1 MAQETI
7 LIGDDNCGNNGYNP
21 PVDVYE
27 NYYLSQQIF
36 PASAINIPSGSVISK
51 IAFKK
56 HNGGQPTRDWSIY
69 MMNSEAGTSFAGGN
83 TKPVASSDRVYSGSF
98 DIPAGDDIMVSF
110 DLSTEF
116 IYEGGDLILTIADNT
131 GSGGGDVTW
140 HHNSIGTS
148 VMGSISSGYTEGSY
162 SFADPYSYSCDV
174 YLTYMGGMPDPL
186 SLTVSTAK
194 ETIYSDQNVQ
204 LSANAEG
211 GSGNYTYS
219 WSPAAGLSSSTSATP
234 TFTPSAAGTYTFT
247 CTVSDGTETASAD
260 VTVTVE
266 DAANKP
272 SYIAI
277 GTETGGNEDLPI
289 QRYYNY
295 SISQQIYTSTE
306 IGSSKDINITSIAF
320 KDISGVETTR
330 NIEIYMRNTTA
341 SSCETNAEI
350 MNSDELCWN
359 GNVTFAANDW
369 TTITLQTP
377 FEYEVGKNVLLCVV
391 DKTGSYLSSLNF
403 AIYNSSEYSFYQ
415 RNDNY
420 PYSATGSDVIS
431 GQTTPQKNCIRLEYE
446 VVTRPFTLTASA
458 ATETIYD
465 DETVQLIAN
474 ATGGTNN
481 YTYSWSPA
489 TGLDDATIANPTFT
503 PSAAGTYTFTCTVSD
518 GTETLTADVTVT
530 VEKAPTEV
538 VIGSTGGDASVLPG
552 YNYYNY
558 SISQQ
563 IYTSS
568 ELGITDGSKISSISF
583 MPQTVN
589 QSARNW
595 SVYLFNTTKSKFDSN
610 TDFVALSESDCLYTG
625 DVYFVANQWTTIEF
639 SNQFVYD
646 GDNILVCVKD
656 NKGSYSYASN
666 NKYYSIASS
675 GDLLSVLNYNDNYAY
690 NVANFVDRTQYS
702 TNGNRSVIKLEYQEG
717 APKAPKAPVLTAS
730 VASETSA
737 LLSWNSVNGALG
749 YRIYNGSSF
758 VAETESTSY
767 TITKLTT
774 GAQYCYT
781 VSAYNEIGE
790 SELSNQ
796 ECVTPEKIRQ
806 YRIQV
811 STSTHVHYGKYLNIN
826 SNELPGNSG
835 NNTNVNVSAYAE
847 SNNQIFTLEDAGSG
861 RYYLRGA
868 DGYYIK
874 CGTNN
879 LGKAWNVYAYSTTE
893 KTPILFDYVDG
904 SNFYLRDSDKT
915 GDNYFKVENGNIF
928 CNAPSSNTDVVTW
941 VLEEIL
947 DLEPETPAGLVA
959 TEVLDDRITLSWNA
973 AENATGYNVYKNGE
987 LVANVTETTYTVTGL
1002 DANTEYTF
1010 YVIATRGSNESEAS
1024 GTITVSTT
1032 GPTAPTAA
1040 PTVSSVAS
1048 TGEAA
1053 ITLTWDEVEKATY
1066 YNVYRSGVL
1075 IAENVTELTYTDRD
1089 NLDLLTNYCYTVKAA
1104 NEIGESN
1111 AFSNE
1116 TCAQTFDGIP
1126 TKIIGEGTY
1135 ASNTTRIPTYT
1146 YNNFSVSQQIYTQA
1160 EIGLVA
1166 CEISKIAFYQ
1176 KTSYNYTRNFEI
1188 YMVNTDKESF
1198 DGNYDWVNMSVSNK
1212 VFDGEYTFATG
1223 WCEFTLDKDFSYE
1236 GGNILLCV
1244 IDKTD
1249 NWTGSSIQF
1258 AQNQTTGVQAIYKSG
1273 NSAYDAS
1280 NLYNNVNGSRASQN
1294 NQIKLIYTILPDGVT
1309 ATPEQVT
1316 FANAIRGGNYWSG
1329 KDIYSSVEKVSLK
1342 AKNTAITN
1350 ISLDDN
1356 SFFTIPANIDLTADP
1371 VEFNI
1376 GHKANPTAGTKI
1388 ANLIVT
1394 HSTGTTSVPLSATV
1408 YEPATA
1414 DVFEKAQTAD
1424 LSSGSYSNAPTFAN
1438 LHDDYI
1444 LPNEVNEGN
1453 TPDAVYQFVL
1463 SEDAILDINIT
1474 GTNAVTALYKG
1485 DFNGNGPSND
1495 NNYQLSSTKFFFD
1508 FENGDFSGLTLKDAD
1523 GDGRNWEIYSGGYNS
1538 SNYCAISY
1546 SYNDASYYP
1555 ENYIIT
1561 DKKYYITESSTLS
1574 FQATSHQSHSYL
1586 DGYTILVS
1594 ENGNNFE
1601 EVTSNIVGT
1610 VDQFSLQEIDLS
1622 AYAGRELYIAI
1633 NHYTDDKY
1641 NLRIDDLRLSDGTDD
1656 DAQSDIYPAGTY
1668 YLVAAAEDAFTV
1680 NITKEALPAPEAIT
1694 YTSPE
1699 KDAKDQVNP
1708 VLSFEL
1714 GKYTTEYQVL
1724 FGETNPPAVVKDWTA
1739 VTKSEYINSFQTEGL
1754 DDNKKYYWQ
1763 IKARNSSGTTDG
1775 EVRSFTTPL
1784 NKPTNVVI
1792 SDTEIFS
1799 DEETTITWEA
1809 AEGALYYNVYVN
1821 DEKHNNANITE
1832 TSYVLSGLSRRIDP
1846 YDVTVT
1852 AVHTLGESSHTE
1864 PIDLKVSGN
1873 CDLTITVV
1881 NTTDV
1886 ALEGAELSLYGIN
1899 EFGETVNY
1907 GLLTTDENGQVSQRV
1922 NLLKSGESYYVNV
1935 VKAPYTTITDFAL
1948 VPDYYMS
1955 ENGNVQLTV
1964 TMNLPAPANFR
1975 AENDKIYEGDDVVLN
1990 WDEVAGATAYNV
2002 YVDGVLNAE
2011 VSGTTHTISGLE
2023 YNPTGYNVT
2032 VTTMLPEGESIH
2044 SDVVNVKVGGTFTL
2058 VINVKDNNEN
2068 TLADAD
2074 VTITLEDYSYEFDAI
2089 GNYLPTNFAGTT
2101 DADGKASF
2109 TMPLFDNVPGNN
2121 IYYTVAASKTSYE
2134 NSSSSLGHFG
2144 YAVEGDAFITNGGVY
2159 EFDCTLSLAAPENFK
2174 ANKEYYIEGGI
2185 ATLTWDVI
2193 DADNLLGYNVYY
2205 EERDEETYEQTY
2217 VQLNDEYI
2225 TSHRFVVENLEYGY
2239 QTYCL
2244 TAVYDLGE
2252 SPKAYTQVQVTGYGS
2267 ISGIVT
2273 DESSNPISGATV
2285 MITGKDQFDDDQ
2297 SYILYT
2303 DANGRFFSNEIMPSY
2318 WDESYQYSA
2327 TVSKADYFNNY
2338 YSPIYVEYGI
2348 ETNIGTIVLQAKP
2361 SVDITVTAALSE
2373 DYNGDEYVD
2382 ITWGSVANAERYNVY
2397 RKDLSNAQ
2405 VTQLNE
2411 YNITWTSYSDNNWMS
2426 LPNGDY
2432 QYGVSAF
2439 MKNISTESFENLDTI
2454 PAGWKLDTD
2463 LLDKPWR
2470 IYTNNA
2476 RTGSQSIYRYGES
2489 YDSEFANH
2497 IIMNPIDMTE
2507 ADNATLSFYYVNEG
2521 YGGDWTN
2528 TLSVSAREFGTSD
2541 WNEEF
2546 STNTQTSSWTE
2557 VTLNLN
2563 AYAGKRVEVRFSAR
2577 SNGGKYVAIDDITV
2591 TLPAKESKINWSS
2604 ILEKEGIEFT
2614 GSGDWNTAGNW
2625 NTGVVPGEKDHVA
2638 IRGNAVING
2647 DVTVKT
2653 LTIIEGGSLTVEEGT
2668 LTATEGI
2675 VNNIAS
2681 AFVIEEGAQVR
2692 QSKNDV
2698 MATFNM
2704 NVEAPTSWDS
2714 ENNEEGW
2721 QFIASPMKNVK
2732 TSSFETDGT
2741 DFDLFKYDGEKAM
2754 QWVNYKGHN
2763 EDVISGATY
2772 LFDFATGFD
2781 SWGVI
2786 DANGDGYSW
2795 GHILTDELHSEY
2807 MMGRPEGYD
2816 DAGCLFNEAQWYD
2829 LDTYT
2834 QVNVSP
2840 DDYLVAP
2847 YMMNIGKYSAL
2858 RFKMKG
2864 YSSMTETPEISVLVS
2879 LEDKATG
2886 EYVPADFTTVGIAP
2900 QINAV
2905 WEEVIISL
2913 EEYAGENVR
2922 VAIRHN
2928 VQDSWNTAVIIDKV
2942 ELANIA
2948 FETEFQQGRGYLAS
2962 YETTSTVEFAGVL
2975 SNETGFTFNE
2985 VNTFNKDDYYA
2996 NFYLLGNPFAFN
3008 MNWENVT
3015 AEGLASGYSFV
3026 ALDGSYDYAVDGE
3039 IKVGDGFFVKVTG
3052 ENPSLSYSE
3061 NNGMGMRNRRTEK
3074 SSFINLIASGK
3085 AGSDNVIINFA
3096 GNEEEGFA
3104 KLENFNKDIAEIYV
3118 KGEGRRYGIMNFEK
3132 DVEEIEVY
3140 FDAKRMGEYTI
3151 EAVAEGKFQSVVL
3164 VDRSTGVETELL
3176 TDSYTFKAL
3185 TNDRPDRFVIRMSNN
3200 IANDNFV
3207 YQSGDEL
3214 IINAEGTVEII
3225 DIMGRIV
3232 YSSNI
3237 VNENHRVNTSRF
3249 DNAAYI
3255 VRVLNTNEI
3264 KTQKVVIY

>member
-1 MAQETI
+1 MKKKFTFLAFLLCLLCGLNTSQIMAQETF
-7 LIGDDNCGNNGYNP
+7 LIGD
-21 PVDVYE
+21 E
-27 NYYLSQQIF
+27 
-36 PASAINIPSGSVISK
+36 
-51 IAFKK
+51 
-56 HNGGQPTRDWSIY
+56 
-69 MMNSEAGTSFAGGN
+69 
-83 TKPVASSDRVYSGSF
+83 
-98 DIPAGDDIMVSF
+98 
-110 DLSTEF
+110 
-116 IYEGGDLILTIADNT
+116 
-131 GSGGGDVTW
+131 
-140 HHNSIGTS
+140 
-148 VMGSISSGYTEGSY
+148 
-162 SFADPYSYSCDV
+162 
-174 YLTYMGGMPDPL
+174 
-186 SLTVSTAK
+186 
-194 ETIYSDQNVQ
+194 
-204 LSANAEG
+204 ANAE
-211 GSGNYTYS
+211 
-219 WSPAAGLSSSTSATP
+219 
-234 TFTPSAAGTYTFT
+234 
-247 CTVSDGTETASAD
+247 
-260 VTVTVE
+260 
-266 DAANKP
+266 
-272 SYIAI
+272 I
-277 GTETGGNEDLPI
+277 
-289 QRYYNY
+289 NY
-295 SISQQIYTSTE
+295 SIPFDFFSNNNICQQLFTVDE
-306 IGSSKDINITSIAF
+306 INHDAGVINSIAVKF
-320 KDISGVETTR
+320 WGEGSPGETVSGTPSENTFERKVAIYINNTDISS
-330 NIEIYMRNTTA
+330 MP
-341 SSCETNAEI
+341 S
-350 MNSDELCWN
+350 N
-359 GNVTFAANDW
+359 GKNVPNDQVANFDG
-369 TTITLQTP
+369 TITFSPGEWAEFVFTTP
-377 FEYEVGKNVLLCVV
+377 FEYTGQNIIVTMYDYTNAQGGLNYYYYYVNKIEGNPKTAYRNSYDGTPFDIENHYVYNFDYRTIMEFTFAEEGGDVVIGDENSIAPWSTLPLDLYYSYYVSQQLFTSDEIKNTSGGTISSIAVKFFGETNSGTASLTDTPHNTTFSRDVEVYISSTDLDNLTGGVNLASNQTANFDGTVTFTPGEWTEFEFTTPYLYNGGNIIITMY
-391 DKTGSYLSSLNF
+391 DKTGESGTGYYTHFYAENISGRAIQSSGSTS
-403 AIYNSSEYSFYQ
+403 A
-415 RNDNY
+415 
-420 PYSATGSDVIS
+420 PYSLTELASIGNTVPYRNQMQIKFDDSA
-431 GQTTPQKNCIRLEYE
+431 PK
-446 VVTRPFTLTASA
+446 PFTLTASA

-465 DETVQLIAN
+465 NETVKLTAK
-474 ATGGTNN
+474 AKGGSGN

-489 TGLDDATIANPTFT
+489 TGLDNATIANPTFT
-503 PSAAGTYTFTCTVSD
+503 PTAAGTYTFTCTVSD

-530 VEKAPTEV
+530 VLSTPIEIGYSQTSSYYLPTN
-538 VIGSTGGDASVLPG
+538 I
-552 YNYYNY
+552 NYKR
-558 SISQQ
+558 SLTQQ
-563 IYTSS
+563 IYTSAEIGKNENLIIKSIAFKEVSGYSATRSIAIYMRNTTDSNCTSTSQKMVDS
-568 ELGITDGSKISSISF
+568 ELVYDGA
-583 MPQTVN
+583 VN
-589 QSARNW
+589 FA
-595 SVYLFNTTKSKFDSN
+595 
-610 TDFVALSESDCLYTG
+610 
-625 DVYFVANQWTTIEF
+625 ANDWTTITF
-639 SNQFVYD
+639 STPFEYYA
-646 GDNILVCVKD
+646 GKNILLCVVDKT
-656 NKGSYSYASN
+656 GSYINYYYPRFAVYNTNDEYSSYIHDDNTSYKVTSTTYSN
-666 NKYYSIASS
+666 NLTPQKNHVKFEYEIAP
-675 GDLLSVLNYNDNYAY
+675 
-690 NVANFVDRTQYS
+690 
-702 TNGNRSVIKLEYQEG
+702 
-717 APKAPKAPVLTAS
+717 PKAPEAPVLTAS

-749 YRIYNGSSF
+749 YRIYDSSSF

-796 ECVTPEKIRQ
+796 ECVTPEKIRR
-806 YRIQV
+806 YRIKAVGRSEDAGV
-811 STSTHVHYGKYLNIN
+811 SYYLNIVDN
-826 SNELPGNSG
+826 GQHSSG
-835 NNTNVNVSAYAE
+835 SKGGVGLATYAE
-847 SNNQIFTLEDAGSG
+847 DNNQIFEIETSSG
-861 RYYLRGA
+861 NSVYLKSA
-868 DGYYIK
+868 TGYYIY
-874 CGTNN
+874 CQN
-879 LGKAWNVYAYSTTE
+879 WNIDAFSTTSATLLDME
-893 KTPILFDYVDG
+893 DTGLG
-904 SNFYLRDSDKT
+904 NNTFYIKNSK
-915 GDNYFKVENGNIF
+915 GYFKVDPDSNGGGYYPYSNG
-928 CNAPSSNTDVVTW
+928 SSSDRETW
-941 VLEEIL
+941 ALEEIL
-947 DLEPETPAGLVA
+947 DLEPEAPAGLVA

-973 AENATGYNVYKNGE
+973 AENATGYNVYQNDV
-987 LVANVTETTYTVTGL
+987 LVAENVTETTYTVTGL

-1089 NLDLLTNYCYTVKAA
+1089 NLNLLTYYCYTVKAA
-1104 NEIGESN
+1104 NEVGESN

-1135 ASNTTRIPTYT
+1135 TGGSTRVPTNTSNSY
-1146 YNNFSVSQQIYTQA
+1146 SVSQQIYTQS
-1160 EIGLVA
+1160 EIGLEA
-1166 CEISKIAFYQ
+1166 CEISKIAIYQ
-1176 KTSYNYTRNFEI
+1176 TSSYSITRDLEI
-1188 YMVNTDKESF
+1188 YMVNTDKVVFSS
-1198 DGNYDWVNMSVSNK
+1198 NSDWVNMSESNK
-1212 VFDGEYTFATG
+1212 VFDGSYTFVPG
-1223 WCEFTLDKDFSYE
+1223 WCEIELAKDFSYE
-1236 GGNILLCV
+1236 GENILLCV
-1244 IDKTD
+1244 IDNTKTS
-1249 NWTGSSIQF
+1249 NSIISFKQNNTPSSY
-1258 AQNQTTGVQAIYKSG
+1258 QTLYHFTDSEKNGGPFV
-1273 NSAYDAS
+1273 AS
-1280 NLYNNVNGSRASQN
+1280 NLTSTGTRKYQN
-1294 NQIKLIYTILPDGVT
+1294 TYIKLIYTILPDGVT

-1376 GHKANPTAGTKI
+1376 GHKANPTAGTKT

-1394 HSTGTTSVPLSATV
+1394 HSTGTTLVPLSATV

-1424 LSSGSYSNAPTFAN
+1424 LSSGSYSNTPAFAN

-1508 FENGDFSGLTLKDAD
+1508 FESGDFSGLTLKDAD

-1538 SNYCAISY
+1538 SNYCARSY
-1546 SYNDASYYP
+1546 SYNNGTYYP
-1555 ENYIIT
+1555 TNYIIT
-1561 DKKYYITESSTLS
+1561 DKKYYITESSVLS
-1574 FQATSHQSHSYL
+1574 FYATSFAQYK
-1586 DGYTILVS
+1586 DGYTIEYS
-1594 ENGNNFE
+1594 EDGIEFIEFASKTAEGYNNFE
-1601 EVTSNIVGT
+1601 LHEFNLS
-1610 VDQFSLQEIDLS
+1610 SL
-1622 AYAGRELYIAI
+1622 AGKDVYLAI
-1633 NHYTDDKY
+1633 NHNTSGQDY
-1641 NLRIDDLRLSDGTDD
+1641 LRIDDLRLSDGSDD
-1656 DAQSDIYPAGTY
+1656 LQSAGEIYPAGTY

-1680 NITKEALPAPEAIT
+1680 NITKTALPAPEAIT

-1699 KDAKDQVNP
+1699 NGAKDQVNP

-1724 FGETNPPAVVKDWTA
+1724 FGETNPPIVVVKDWTA
-1739 VTKSEYINSFQTEGL
+1739 VTKSEYINSFSTEEL
-1754 DDNKKYYWQ
+1754 ELVDNAKYYWQ
-1763 IKARNSSGTTDG
+1763 IKARNSSGTTG
-1775 EVRSFTTPL
+1775 GAVYSFTTPL

-1809 AEGALYYNVYVN
+1809 AEGALYYNVYVDGD
-1821 DEKHNNANITE
+1821 DERHNNANITE

-1852 AVHTLGESSHTE
+1852 AVHTLGESSPTDA
-1864 PIDLKVSGN
+1864 INVKVSGN
-1873 CDLTITVV
+1873 CDLLITVV

-1907 GLLTTDENGQVSQRV
+1907 GPLTTDENGQVSQRV
-1922 NLLKSGESYYVNV
+1922 NLLKSGESYYINV
-1935 VKAPYTTITDFAL
+1935 EKAPYTTIKEFAL
-1948 VPDYYMS
+1948 VPDHYMS
-1955 ENGNVQLTV
+1955 ENDNLQLTV
-1964 TMNLPAPANFR
+1964 TMNLPAPANFS
-1975 AENDKIYEGDDVVLN
+1975 AENDKIYEGDDVVLH

-2002 YVDGVLNAE
+2002 YVDGELNAE
-2011 VSGTTHTISGLE
+2011 VSGTTHIISDLA
-2023 YNPTGYNVT
+2023 YKPTGYNVT

-2044 SDVVNVKVGGTFTL
+2044 SDAVLVKVGGTFTL

-2074 VTITLEDYSYEFDAI
+2074 VTITLDNGSYEFDAI
-2089 GNYLPTNFAGTT
+2089 GNNLPTNFAGTT

-2109 TMPLFDNVPGNN
+2109 TMPLFDNVPANN
-2121 IYYTVAASKTSYE
+2121 IYYTVAASKTSYK
-2134 NSSSSLGHFG
+2134 NFSSLLAHYGN
-2144 YAVEGDAFITNGGVY
+2144 ATEGDAFITNGGVY
-2159 EFDCTLSLAAPENFK
+2159 EFDCELLLAAPENFK

-2217 VQLNDEYI
+2217 VKLNDEYI

-2252 SPKAYTQVQVTGYGS
+2252 SPKAYTQVQVIGYGS

-2285 MITGKDQFDDDQ
+2285 MITGKDQFEDDQ

-2327 TVSKADYFNNY
+2327 TISKADYFNNY

-2541 WNEEF
+2541 WKEEF

-2591 TLPAKESKINWSS
+2591 TLPAEESKINWSTT
-2604 ILEKEGIEFT
+2604 LTKEGIEFT
-2614 GSGDWNTAGNW
+2614 GIGDWNEPSNW
-2625 NTGVVPGEKDHVA
+2625 NTGGVVPGEEDHVA
-2638 IRGNAVING
+2638 IRGNAVINS

-2668 LTATEGI
+2668 LTVTEGI

-2681 AFVIEEGAQVR
+2681 AFVIKDGAQVR

-2772 LFDFATGFD
+2772 LFDFATDFD
-2781 SWGVI
+2781 GWGVI

-2795 GHILTDELHSEY
+2795 GHILTDEFHSEH
-2807 MMGRPEGYD
+2807 MMGRPKGYD
-2816 DAGCLFNEAQWYD
+2816 DEGCLFNEAHWYVD
-2829 LDTYT
+2829 ITK
-2834 QVNVSP
+2834 VNVSP

-2886 EYVPADFTTVGIAP
+2886 EYVPSDFTTVGIAP

-2905 WEEVIISL
+2905 WEEVVISL

-2922 VAIRHN
+2922 IAIRHN
-2928 VQDSWNTAVIIDKV
+2928 VQDSWNTAVLIDKV
-2942 ELANIA
+2942 ELANIG

-2985 VNTFNKDDYYA
+2985 VNTFNEDDYYA

-3061 NNGMGMRNRRTEK
+3061 NNGMGMRSRRAEK

-3200 IANDNFV
+3200 IVNDNFV